1 MKERKAGVYEIP
13 VCTSI
18 TTVDKKQVV
27 RDQHISRE
35 SVRWE
40 REDYDMRLSEKKV
53 CQKKTREGE
62 SKNDKVCP
70 LGQRDYSRFRT
81 IAERTKTKPER
92 NMQSRVAITV
102 TKVPLSG
109 AE

>member
-53 CQKKTREGE
+53 CQKKRAKGKARTTRFVLWDNVITLDFEPSPNERRRNRRGTCRVG
-62 SKNDKVCP
+62 SP
-70 LGQRDYSRFRT
+70 L
-81 IAERTKTKPER
+81 
-92 NMQSRVAITV
+92 
-102 TKVPLSG
+102 L
-109 AE
+109 